1 MRERNNEASKRCRL
15 KRRMKAVSMENQSSM
30 LSMANKM
37 LKLRIMRLE
46 NVGAALKE
54 GVKKIQAGHCDCDL
68 TINLVRQMS
77 RDYMDKDPMNGKIL
91 PSFELISKSKAIRD
105 QTTVQEQNIEMS
117 SSPGLSPTP
126 MMIPSSTADP
136 SPVRPALLS
145 PSAIIQL
152 REMSATSMYKG

>member
-54 GVKKIQAGHCDCDL
+54 GVKKIQAGHNCDCDL
-68 TINLVRQMS
+68 TVNLVRQMS

-91 PSFELISKSKAIRD
+91 PSFELISKSKTIRD
-105 QTTVQEQNIEMS
+105 QQTVQEQNIEMS
-117 SSPGLSPTP
+117 CSSPGLSPSS
-126 MMIPSSTADP
+126 MILPSTHT
-136 SPVRPALLS
+136 
-145 PSAIIQL
+145 Q
-152 REMSATSMYKG
+152 

>member
-1 MRERNNEASKRCRL
+1 MY
-15 KRRMKAVSMENQSSM
+15 
-30 LSMANKM
+30 
-37 LKLRIMRLE
+37 
-46 NVGAALKE
+46 VGAALKE

-126 MMIPSSTADP
+126 MMMPSTHA
-136 SPVRPALLS
+136 
-145 PSAIIQL
+145 Q
-152 REMSATSMYKG
+152 

>member
-1 MRERNNEASKRCRL
+1 MYIDFYKKLKKLIFFLKRMRERNNEASKRCRL

-105 QTTVQEQNIEMS
+105 QSTVQEQNIEMS

-126 MMIPSSTADP
+126 MMIPSTHA
-136 SPVRPALLS
+136 
-145 PSAIIQL
+145 Q
-152 REMSATSMYKG
+152 